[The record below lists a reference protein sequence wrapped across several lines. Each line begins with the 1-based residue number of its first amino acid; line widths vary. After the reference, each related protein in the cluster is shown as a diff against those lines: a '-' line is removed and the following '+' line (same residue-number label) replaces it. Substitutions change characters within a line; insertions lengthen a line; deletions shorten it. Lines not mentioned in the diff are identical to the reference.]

1 MEAPSAAGPQKLQS
15 APPPKPKRRRGNPLK
30 ALYRAC
36 AGAVCENSSQIA
48 NALVAQTLEGDQH
61 SAKMLLALCV
71 KPPSEKRKKKKR
83 SLALE
88 WGSEPEWVP
97 PPEPESQKPA
107 RNSFPNAPF
116 APFEDVPPIR
126 VDLQAAS
133 CELRTTNCELSKPLH
148 SKMR

>member
-1 MEAPSAAGPQKLQS
+1 MQARPVAPPETQS

-88 WGSEPEWVP
+88 WGSEPIHV
-97 PPEPESQKPA
+97 
-107 RNSFPNAPF
+107 
-116 APFEDVPPIR
+116 IR
-126 VDLQAAS
+126 VSRMSSRQGA
-133 CELRTTNCELSKPLH
+133 
-148 SKMR
+148 